1 MSADPRIPTPHAF
14 VRLQEDPVRGG
25 WALQAPERVLT
36 LDEIAH
42 AIVSRCDGAASVDE
56 IVASLAAEYD
66 APAGEIRTD
75 VLATLNMLVSRDFL
89 SFRDG
94 AA

>member
-1 MSADPRIPTPHAF
+1 MTGNARIPTLHAF
-14 VRLQEDPVRGG
+14 VRLQEDRVRGG

-42 AIVSRCDGAASVDE
+42 AIVSRCDGAASVDQ

-66 APAGEIRTD
+66 APDNEIRTD
-75 VLATLNMLVSRDFL
+75 VVAVLDMLKSRDFL
-89 SFRDG
+89 SFRAGDG
-94 AA
+94 